1 MKTKHFWLLSAAAV
15 TLWTLWTKRATSWT
29 SSSVLEGEGL
39 FIPIEDSDETRDA
52 VAALSEEEKQRV
64 RNEVRR
70 QSVDLDEEW
79 ELIDMLGLHQ

>member
-1 MKTKHFWLLSAAAV
+1 
-15 TLWTLWTKRATSWT
+15 
-29 SSSVLEGEGL
+29 VLEGEGL